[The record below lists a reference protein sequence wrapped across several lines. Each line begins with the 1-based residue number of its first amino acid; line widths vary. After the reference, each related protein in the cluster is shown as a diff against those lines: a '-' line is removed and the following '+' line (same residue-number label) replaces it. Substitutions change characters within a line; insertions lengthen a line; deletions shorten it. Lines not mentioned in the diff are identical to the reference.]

1 MKWIGQHIYD
11 LASRFR
17 NDVFLEDIS
26 TGTIASGAHL
36 GLDSNNKIVKAVD
49 GGGDLTSIVAG
60 TGLSGTSLTGPI
72 PTLNVDAA
80 QTGITSLGTL
90 SGLAIGGDL
99 TVTGDNII
107 FQSANADDPLVTIKN
122 TSNAANDMARLN
134 FVKERDGGTAAANDN
149 CAEIRFL
156 SKDASGNEQQYGL
169 IISEID
175 VATHGQE
182 SGVLRLGVASHDGG
196 NSYGLQITGG
206 SVDNE
211 VDVLLGTG
219 AASETTITGT
229 LTMGSTAT
237 IDNSGAWVGGVIP
250 SAKLDADTAHL
261 SVDNVFTGATQTITS
276 DGGGRPSMVIQNTG
290 NNADGGFLQFKLD
303 KGAVGADDDRPGN
316 IQWQSDNDAQQ
327 QSIFGTIYTLVSDA
341 TDGQEAGDMHLQV
354 ASYDGTL
361 RSGLYLDGDTNA
373 AGEVDVTIAAGAASI
388 TTIAGTLTMGSTA
401 ALTNAGLVAVANQSN
416 ITGLGT
422 ISSGVWNGDDI
433 PVANGGT
440 GASNLDAFCL
450 LAGSQTL
457 TGTKTLNSFKGTG
470 ATTVTNILDEDA
482 MGSDSAT
489 ALATQQSI
497 KAYADRPAKQIV
509 LKNFNFVASSGT
521 TETFFPFAGTA
532 EKTSD
537 TDAAIVMIAPTAG
550 KLLKLYMR
558 ASRDHSGQTTTITL
572 YNWDADEVFSS
583 GNKSS
588 LGVQSATGP
597 NTNEVVTFDFTSS
610 LDSGTNAFTALETL
624 AISYDNASAI
634 GGGNTKYFF
643 TAVFEYDFSGY

>member
-11 LASRFR
+11 LAARFR
-17 NDVFLEDIS
+17 SDVYLEDIS
-26 TGTIASGAHL
+26 TGTIASVAHL

-49 GGGDLTSIVAG
+49 SGGDLTSIVAG

-72 PTLNVDAA
+72 VTLNVDAELTNLQTIGATGINTVINSDDIQFYNAVNDGSPQFSIGASDSERLIIQPVYDSGA
-80 QTGITSLGTL
+80 QTLSYVKYETLVASTSANKGVHLFRVDETSILTIRDEGLGLSANMGITIDGVDIITDSSGTATLSNIDALDATTETTIEAAIDTLANLTSIGTIATGVWEGTDIEVAHGGTGASTLTDNAVLLGNGTGAVEASSHLNYYTPTSNQDYLRVGDGSTTL
-90 SGLAIGGDL
+90 SGIISDNAAPLFISVEGNAGTNAAGSDLTLIAGSGTGSGAGGDIL
-99 TVTGDNII
+99 FRSSAAGGSGTTVRATAEIAALDNVGNLQI
-107 FQSANADDPLVTIKN
+107 
-122 TSNAANDMARLN
+122 
-134 FVKERDGGTAAANDN
+134 DGG
-149 CAEIRFL
+149 L
-156 SKDASGNEQQYGL
+156 
-169 IISEID
+169 
-175 VATHGQE
+175 
-182 SGVLRLGVASHDGG
+182 
-196 NSYGLQITGG
+196 
-206 SVDNE
+206 
-211 VDVLLGTG
+211 
-219 AASETTITGT
+219 TT
-229 LTMGSTAT
+229 GSTAA
-237 IDNSGAWVGGVIP
+237 IDNSGVWVGGVIP

-261 SVDNVFTGATQTITS
+261 SGAQT
-276 DGGGRPSMVIQNTG
+276 
-290 NNADGGFLQFKLD
+290 F
-303 KGAVGADDDRPGN
+303 
-316 IQWQSDNDAQQ
+316 
-327 QSIFGTIYTLVSDA
+327 
-341 TDGQEAGDMHLQV
+341 
-354 ASYDGTL
+354 
-361 RSGLYLDGDTNA
+361 
-373 AGEVDVTIAAGAASI
+373 
-388 TTIAGTLTMGSTA
+388 
-401 ALTNAGLVAVANQSN
+401 
-416 ITGLGT
+416 
-422 ISSGVWNGDDI
+422 
-433 PVANGGT
+433 
-440 GASNLDAFCL
+440 
-450 LAGSQTL
+450 
-457 TGTKTLNSFKGTG
+457 TGTKTLNSFKGTAG
-470 ATTVTNILDEDA
+470 ATVTNILDEDA